1 MENSIIHEK
10 EIYLSQGKE
19 VNLIQSNV
27 ADSHNIMGDLSLNC
41 LACELDHCI
50 RLCQQTGP
58 ELS

>member
-1 MENSIIHEK
+1 METSIVHEK
-10 EIYLSQGKE
+10 QIYLSQKKK

-27 ADSHNIMGDLSLNC
+27 ADSHNIMADLSLIR
-41 LACELDHCI
+41 LVCELDHCI

>member
-10 EIYLSQGKE
+10 EIYLSQRKE

-41 LACELDHCI
+41 
-50 RLCQQTGP
+50 
-58 ELS
+58 